1 MHPNLNVT
9 IVFAVA
15 MVRDLEF
22 SSEINHY
29 VSYSGFTPLHYA
41 VVLGDEKVARY
52 LLERGA
58 DPTLENNR
66 GLRPGSYCTSERI
79 KDLLEEYTAK
89 VTAALHLRYR

>member
-1 MHPNLNVT
+1 
-9 IVFAVA
+9 

-41 VVLGDEKVARY
+41 VVLGDEKMVCY
-52 LLERGA
+52 LLEGGA

-66 GLRPGSYCTSERI
+66 GLGPGSYCTSERI
-79 KDLLEEYTAK
+79 RELLEEYTVK
-89 VTAALHLRYR
+89 VRAALCLKYCRSGNFRL